1 MSLRRATSCPYH
13 SRVQRNLRSPLTF
26 VQLAALIICLTT
38 VGSAQKAPPVEA
50 PFNINAYRVGERLT
64 YNVNYSRFVSA
75 AHIELVVAGRDKFF
89 GHEGIQLK
97 AHVETKGVVNV
108 ALLSINNDYT
118 TYVFPDSGLPYRAQH
133 VVRQSGRTTE
143 AAVDYNQAASPARLN
158 SGETAGTLDLLSAV
172 YRVRAMPLAPGASYY
187 TTVKN
192 ETEEYR
198 AQIKVDGREM
208 IKTSVGSFDAIA
220 THVNMKSGPDYDIQA
235 YFSDDE
241 WHIPI
246 LVTARYR
253 GSDIQIELAASVV
266 TPPQRTTPTRTVVV
280 PTTPAP
286 TPTPKAT
293 QTSAPLDLPFKVGE
307 QLNYRVYLGKSAT
320 PIGSLNFE
328 IKARGR
334 FFNRDGLQ
342 IVGSVQ
348 TEGAAPITIKD
359 QITSYVDPTTLLPF
373 RTEIDF
379 LEGKW
384 RHTRTYNIDQDRG
397 AATADGTR
405 DKVEIPVGT
414 HDLISAFYSL
424 RTFDLTPKKS
434 DSISA
439 MAIHRP
445 RTLTVTTLQRETL
458 DLGGQKIATIMLQ
471 LTSDDPQRDRLQ
483 IRIWVGDDARHLPL
497 RIAALTE
504 MGSVHADLIVIPAR

>member
-1 MSLRRATSCPYH
+1 MSLRHATSCPYH
-13 SRVQRNLRSPLTF
+13 AEVQRILRSPLTIA
-26 VQLAALIICLTT
+26 QLAALIICLTT
-38 VGSAQKAPPVEA
+38 AGSAQKAPPAEA
-50 PFNINAYRVGERLT
+50 PFNLNAYRIGERLT
-64 YNVNYSRFVSA
+64 YNVNYSKFVSA

-118 TYVFPDSGLPYRAQH
+118 TYVFPESGLPYRAQH

-143 AAVDYNQAASPARLN
+143 ASVDYDQTAAPARLN
-158 SGETAGTLDLLSAV
+158 SGETSGTLDLLSAV

-192 ETEEYR
+192 ESEEYR

-220 THVNMKSGPDYDIQA
+220 THVNMKSGPDYDITA

-246 LVTARYR
+246 LVNARYR

-266 TPPQRTTPTRTVVV
+266 TPPQRTTPARTVVV
-280 PTTPAP
+280 PTTP
-286 TPTPKAT
+286 TPTPAPNTT
-293 QTSAPLDLPFKVGE
+293 QNLAPLDLPFKVGE

-328 IKARGR
+328 IKTRGR

-342 IVGSVQ
+342 IIGSVQ
-348 TEGAAPITIKD
+348 TDAGAPIAIKD
-359 QITSYVDPTTLLPF
+359 QITTYVDPTTLLPF
-373 RTEIDF
+373 RTEINF
-379 LEGKW
+379 AEARW
-384 RHTRTYNIDQDRG
+384 RHTKNYNIDQDRG
-397 AATADGTR
+397 AATTEAPR
-405 DKVEIPVGT
+405 ERVEIPVGT
-414 HDLISAFYSL
+414 HDLVSAFYAL

-445 RTLTVTTLQRETL
+445 RTLTVTTLQREML
-458 DLGGQKIATIMLQ
+458 DLGGQKIAAIMLQ
-471 LTSDDPQRDRLQ
+471 LTSDEPQRDRLQ

-497 RIAALTE
+497 RIAAVTDL
-504 MGSVHADLIVIPAR
+504 GAVHADLIVVPAR